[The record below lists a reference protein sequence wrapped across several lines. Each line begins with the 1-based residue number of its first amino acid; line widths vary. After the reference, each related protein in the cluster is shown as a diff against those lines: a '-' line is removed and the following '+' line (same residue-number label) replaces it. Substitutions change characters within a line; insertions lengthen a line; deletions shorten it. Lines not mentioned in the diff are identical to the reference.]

1 MEDNDQKTQLPLNLI
16 AKIWWAWVWRTLVFT
31 LLLGLPV
38 SLILLF
44 LEQAFGLSKAETDA
58 YAKAIIYL
66 GSFII
71 SVLCLREVLKLRY
84 DNYEISIIKKL

>member
-1 MEDNDQKTQLPLNLI
+1 MENYDQKIQLPLNLI
-16 AKIWWAWVWRTLVFT
+16 AKIWWAWIWRTFVFT
-31 LLLGLPV
+31 ILLGLPV

-44 LEQAFGLSKAETDA
+44 LEQAFGLSKSETDL

-71 SVLCLREVLKLRY
+71 SIICLREALKLKY
-84 DNYEISIIKKL
+84 GNYEITILKKS